1 LAKVISI
8 GRTVHYVAPGSAD
21 GRYPPAHRAAI
32 VVENERTPDGDYVPT
47 LLVLNPTGI
56 HFATRVP
63 FDPTGERRYSWHWPE
78 YVPDTEDE

>member
-1 LAKVISI
+1 
-8 GRTVHYVAPGSAD
+8 
-21 GRYPPAHRAAI
+21 